1 MFYATLIRCLVSESG
16 ASVMHNKC
24 SYSCTSIS
32 LLERF
37 NTCTCTIIVR
47 CDDELFVNHVLL
59 LLLSKKLYY
68 CRQKSYLP
76 SIRVL
81 DSKIKM
87 IYQLET
93 TIAKSN
99 NQMSAHNIKWS
110 KYKVQWCAIQYR
122 CCTYERKIVYTVK
135 KMIKRCMCMCV

>member
-1 MFYATLIRCLVSESG
+1 MLG
-16 ASVMHNKC
+16 
-24 SYSCTSIS
+24 
-32 LLERF
+32 
-37 NTCTCTIIVR
+37 IVR

-59 LLLSKKLYY
+59 VAKQYFY
-68 CRQKSYLP
+68 HCRQKSSLP

-99 NQMSAHNIKWS
+99 KTSAHNIKWS
-110 KYKVQWCAIQYR
+110 KYKVQ
-122 CCTYERKIVYTVK
+122 
-135 KMIKRCMCMCV
+135 